1 MICFSQIHPQGWCAL
16 SRNISYDES
25 SEWTCVHDIQERES
39 DEDSDEDEDLE
50 GSSATGRTTKKQKTT
65 VRTES
70 NNRSA
75 SRRSETTTASQRN
88 RPTPAVVRPIP
99 SAAPT
104 VTHPDIWAAEMSLRD
119 RTMGHR
125 RRNSTGNFVNTHV
138 YGISSGVM
146 PPQPLPDAVAINEPA
161 SPSSSDSS
169 EQPIESE
176 RTNSGSPTH
185 SVQTPPSV
193 SAYADKVINQNQV
206 RMLKY
211 IEEPNKGKGY
221 IKELCFSSDGRIIC
235 SPYGFGFRLLAF
247 SDDCSELPRTLHPR
261 GEAQPLVA
269 IKYVK
274 CHTDIVVSTKF
285 SPRQPLFASGC
296 LRGKV
301 VWHQPKF

>member
-1 MICFSQIHPQGWCAL
+1 M
-16 SRNISYDES
+16 
-25 SEWTCVHDIQERES
+25 HDIQEGEC
-39 DEDSDEDEDLE
+39 DEDSDEDEDIE
-50 GSSATGRTTKKQKTT
+50 TCSTAGSPMKKH

-70 NNRSA
+70 NNRLA
-75 SRRSETTTASQRN
+75 SRRSERTTASQCNRPLPAVT
-88 RPTPAVVRPIP
+88 RPTPLPIP
-99 SAAPT
+99 APT
-104 VTHPDIWAAEMSLRD
+104 AAHPDIWAAEMSLRD
-119 RTMGHR
+119 RTLGQR
-125 RRNSTGNFVNTHV
+125 RRNNTGNFVNTHV

-146 PPQPLPDAVAINEPA
+146 PPQSVLDVDGINAPA

-169 EQPIESE
+169 EQPSE
-176 RTNSGSPTH
+176 NDRTYSGSPTL
-185 SVQTPPSV
+185 SVQKPPST
-193 SAYADKVINQNQV
+193 SAYAFKVIKQNKV

-261 GEAQPLVA
+261 NEAQPLVA
-269 IKYVK
+269 IKYIK
-274 CHTDIVVSTKF
+274 CHSDIVVSTKF

-296 LRGKV
+296 LRGRV